1 MTNDDIQLSPQDQ
14 ADLDLLAA
22 VDEPLEMT
30 VLEVWREVLSNIEEQ
45 AAARIEPGYA
55 TQIIRR
61 WPTLTYK
68 DIFVYYATFHDYLI
82 VYRDILTEQLRLHPD
97 ALKAVGHDPGDEDS
111 DAVANRDIYKEIMF
125 EWNLVTAKLENAWDV
140 SDPNAAA
147 QIAAMAEAQ
156 AFVTGGTGIM
166 QALVQPQVGFQWN
179 DEDQQE
185 LETRINEAVASSL

>member
-1 MTNDDIQLSPQDQ
+1 MTNDDIQLSPEDM
-14 ADLDLLAA
+14 ADLDLLGAM
-22 VDEPLEMT
+22 DQSLEMT
-30 VLEVWREVLSNIEEQ
+30 VLAVWQNVLSNIESQ
-45 AAARIEPGYA
+45 AAERIEPGYA

-68 DIFVYYATFHDYLI
+68 DIPAYYATFHEYLV
-82 VYRDILTEQLRLHPD
+82 VYRDVLDEQLCLHPD
-97 ALKAVGHDPGDEDS
+97 ALKAIGFDAGDPDS
-111 DAVANRDIYKEIMF
+111 DAVVNRDIYKEIMF

-166 QALVQPQVGFQWN
+166 QALVQPQVGFLWSDQ
-179 DEDQQE
+179 DQQE
-185 LETRINEAVASSL
+185 LETRINEAVEAL

>member
-1 MTNDDIQLSPQDQ
+1 MTNDDIQLSPEDM
-14 ADLDLLAA
+14 ADLDLLGAM
-22 VDEPLEMT
+22 DQSLEMT
-30 VLEVWREVLSNIEEQ
+30 VLAVWQNVLSNIESQ
-45 AAARIEPGYA
+45 AAERIEPGYA

-68 DIFVYYATFHDYLI
+68 DIPAYYATFHEYLV
-82 VYRDILTEQLRLHPD
+82 VYRDVLDEQLRLHPD
-97 ALKAVGHDPGDEDS
+97 ALKAIGFDAGDPDS
-111 DAVANRDIYKEIMF
+111 DAVVNRDIYKEIMF

-166 QALVQPQVGFQWN
+166 QALVQPQVGFLWSDQ
-179 DEDQQE
+179 DQQE
-185 LETRINEAVASSL
+185 LETRINEAVEAL